1 MAKEKPKSEQNAYDK
16 ILKENIVAYVLKLS
30 KRQLGFEIKEHRFI
44 KDKLQTTL
52 ERESDF
58 LLQITTTDDKQ
69 FILQLEFQ
77 AQDEDKMIFRM
88 QEYHAILQKKYQ
100 MPIYQVVYYLGE
112 KPSKMRSTL
121 EPSEIFEGFALKSFR
136 DYSYEEFLE
145 SEYAEEVI
153 MAVLTDFGEETREA
167 VVRKIL
173 MRLSQLK
180 SDKTALNKY
189 VRQLLILARLRN
201 QLPNIIQNELGNMGT
216 IGYDIEQDEVYLQGL
231 EKGKA
236 AGLEEGKAAGLEE
249 GMEKGKAAGIEEGME
264 KAQIDFAISC
274 LLKGLSLEMTAELTG
289 LSEEQVQEIKD
300 GLDKEEE

>member
-1 MAKEKPKSEQNAYDK
+1 MAKEKPKNEQNAYDK

-30 KRQLGFEIKEHRFI
+30 KRQLGFDIKKHHFI

-58 LLQITTTDDKQ
+58 LLQITTTKDEQ

-100 MPIYQVVYYLGE
+100 MPVLQVVYYLGE
-112 KPSKMRSTL
+112 KPSNMRSTL
-121 EPSEIFEGFALKSFR
+121 EPSEVFTGFELKSFR

-145 SEYAEEVI
+145 SEHAEEVI

-173 MRLSQLK
+173 TRLSQLK

-201 QLPNIIQNELGNMGT
+201 KLPNIIQNELGNMGT

-231 EKGKA
+231 EKG
-236 AGLEEGKAAGLEE
+236 
-249 GMEKGKAAGIEEGME
+249 IE
-264 KAQIDFAISC
+264 KAQLDFAISC
-274 LLKGLSLEMTAELTG
+274 LSEGISIAQTAKLTG
-289 LSEEQVQEIKD
+289 LSEEKVQEIKD